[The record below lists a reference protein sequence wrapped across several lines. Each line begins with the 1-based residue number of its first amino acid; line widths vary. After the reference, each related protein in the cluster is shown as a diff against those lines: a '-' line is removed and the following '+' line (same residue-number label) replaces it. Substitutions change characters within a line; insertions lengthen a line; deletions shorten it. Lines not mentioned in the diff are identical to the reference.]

1 MDDPKQYIGEVLDRR
16 YRLERP
22 VGVGGMAFV
31 YESTD
36 IVRNQK
42 VAIKLLK
49 DKFSDE
55 IGRAHV

>member
-36 IVRNQK
+36 IERNQK
-42 VAIKLLK
+42 VAI
-49 DKFSDE
+49 
-55 IGRAHV
+55 